1 MRMRRKPWTEIE
13 LSECPFLI
21 DRPST
26 HIGGWRALFPKDQPV
41 HLEIG
46 CGKGV
51 STVKMAHAHPEIN
64 YIAIDEV
71 RHVLAV
77 TARNARE
84 EYGQDAIS
92 NLLLSAV
99 DAMMIH
105 DTFDSRDGI
114 ERIYISFPNPWDER
128 AKHHKRRLTHTRQ
141 LLQYRAFFKP
151 GGEIWFKTDDGP
163 LFTATKRYLGEA
175 GFQVTW
181 LTDDL
186 HASGFQP
193 NYVSEHEA
201 LYAGQGKAI
210 HFLIARMLPEGGTF
224 NGNDTI
230 ERRQETMSNFFE
242 INQKALE
249 NFTRVST
256 AVGSRADYVQGGGG
270 NTSAKLANG
279 MMAIKASGYCLR
291 DIRPDSA
298 YAVLDYEAL
307 RRFYFGSNPADFED
321 VEKAGSEQAKANTQA
336 IDGLKPLRPS
346 VEAGFHSIMDTYV
359 AHSHSV
365 YANLCTCSKELPEIA
380 KAALEGADYT
390 WGWVS
395 YVDPGARLTFSIR
408 DELKRVEAETG
419 RRPAAIFM
427 QNHGLI
433 VHSDDPDQCI
443 RIHDDVNDRIARA
456 FGLENGCFP
465 KVELKDLGG
474 GLCEAVCPYLT
485 KQLAS
490 GDFTEKYMLEAPL
503 YPDQLVFLTGSFA
516 FGEGSP
522 EEGQAVA
529 NPKTGAVTFNMPAAK
544 AQVIAETL
552 TAIVFIVRHIAEK
565 GYTLSTLGEAAKH
578 FIANWESEKY
588 RKSLAGK

>member
-13 LSECPFLI
+13 LANCPFLI

-26 HIGGWRALFPKDQPV
+26 HIGQWRGFFKKDQPV

-51 STVKMAHAHPEIN
+51 STVKMAHENPDIN

-77 TARNARE
+77 SVRNTYA
-84 EYGQDAIS
+84 EYGDDPID
-92 NLLLSAV
+92 NLVYSAV

-105 DTFDSRDGI
+105 DTFNADDGI

-128 AKHHKRRLTHTRQ
+128 AKHHKRRLTHPRQ
-141 LLQYRAFFKP
+141 LLQYKAFMKP
-151 GGEIWFKTDDGP
+151 GGEIWFKTDDDA
-163 LFTATKRYLGEA
+163 LFRASKRYFGEA
-175 GFQVTW
+175 RFEIIW

-186 HASGFQP
+186 HASGFGP
-193 NYVSEHEA
+193 NYISEHEM
-201 LYAGQGKAI
+201 LYTSEGKRI
-210 HFLIARMLPEGGTF
+210 HFLIAKIKDGGTQIM
-224 NGNDTI
+224 G
-230 ERRQETMSNFFE
+230 NFFE
-242 INQKALE
+242 KNRDALD

-256 AVGSRADYVQGGGG
+256 SVGARADYVQGGGG
-270 NTSAKLANG
+270 NTSAKLADG
-279 MMAIKASGYCLR
+279 MMAIKASGYCLK
-291 DIRPDSA
+291 DIRPDAA

-307 RRFYFGSNPADFED
+307 RKFYYGSEPTDFED
-321 VEKAGSEQAKANTQA
+321 VEKAGSDQAKLNTQV
-336 IDGLKPLRPS
+336 IEGLKQLRPS
-346 VEAGFHSIMDTYV
+346 VEAGFHSILDNYV

-365 YANLCTCSKELPEIA
+365 YANLCTCSKELSDIAA
-380 KAALEGADYT
+380 KALADADYS
-390 WGWVS
+390 WGWVP

-433 VHSDDPDQCI
+433 AHSDDPDECV
-443 RIHDDVNDRIARA
+443 RIHTDVNDRIAKA

-465 KVELKDLGG
+465 EVSIKDIGN

-485 KQLAS
+485 EALKS
-490 GDFTEKYMLEAPL
+490 GEFTEKFMLESPL

-516 FGEGSP
+516 FGKDAPAEGM
-522 EEGQAVA
+522 AVA
-529 NPKTGAVTFNMPAAK
+529 NPETGIVTFNMPAAK

-552 TAIVFIVRHIAEK
+552 CAIVFIVKTIEK
-565 GYTLSTLGEAAKH
+565 NGYTLSTLGEKAKQ

>member
-13 LSECPFLI
+13 LAACPFMI

-26 HIGGWRALFPKDQPV
+26 HIGRWREFFQKDRPV

-51 STVKMAHAHPEIN
+51 ATAQMAREHPEIN

-77 TARNARE
+77 SVRNVRAA
-84 EYGQDAIS
+84 YGDRPID
-92 NLLLSAV
+92 NIVFSAV

-105 DTFDSRDGI
+105 DTFDAADGI

-128 AKHHKRRLTHTRQ
+128 AKHHKRRLTHPRQ
-141 LLQYRAFFKP
+141 LNQYRAFMKP
-151 GGEIWFKTDDGP
+151 GGEIWFKTDDDQ
-163 LFTATKRYLGEA
+163 LFTASKRYFREA
-175 GFQVTW
+175 GFEVAYT
-181 LTDDL
+181 TDDL
-186 HASGFQP
+186 HASGFEP
-193 NYVSEHEA
+193 NYVSEHEM
-201 LYAGQGKAI
+201 LYMREGKKI
-210 HFLIARMLPEGGTF
+210 HFMIARMNDGGMRDM
-224 NGNDTI
+224 G
-230 ERRQETMSNFFE
+230 NFFKD
-242 INQKALE
+242 NAGALE

-256 AVGSRADYVQGGGG
+256 AVGARADYVQGGGG
-270 NTSAKLANG
+270 NTSAKLEG
-279 MMAIKASGYCLR
+279 GLMAIKASGYCLK
-291 DIRPDSA
+291 DIRPDRA

-307 RRFYFGSNPADFED
+307 RRFYNGADPADFED
-321 VEKAGSEQAKANTQA
+321 VEKAGSDQAKQNTRV
-336 IDGLKPLRPS
+336 IEGLPSLRPS
-346 VEAGFHSIMDTYV
+346 VEAGFHAILDTYV

-380 KAALEGADYT
+380 KKALAGADYA
-390 WGWVS
+390 WGWVP

-433 VHSDDPDQCI
+433 AHADDPDACV
-443 RIHDDVNDRIARA
+443 RIHTDVNDRIARA

-465 KVELKDLGG
+465 KVSVRDLGG
-474 GLCEAVCPYLT
+474 GLCEAVCPDLT
-485 KQLAS
+485 EALKS
-490 GDFTEKYMLEAPL
+490 GAFTEKFLLESPL

-516 FGEGSP
+516 FGEGAP
-522 EEGQAVA
+522 EAGMAVA
-529 NPKTGAVTFNMPAAK
+529 NPVTGAVTFNMPAAK

-552 TAIVFIVRHIAEK
+552 CAIVFIVNNIGK
-565 GYTLSTLGEAAKH
+565 NGYTLSTLGEKAKH